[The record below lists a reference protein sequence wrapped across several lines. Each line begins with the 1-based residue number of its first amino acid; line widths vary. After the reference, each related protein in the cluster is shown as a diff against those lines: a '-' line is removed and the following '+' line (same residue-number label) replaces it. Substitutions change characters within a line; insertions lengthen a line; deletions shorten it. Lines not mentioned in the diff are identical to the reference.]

1 MQRGGEQTP
10 RRDSSFH
17 LLPSTSFHHLL
28 RRLLDTLNARP
39 RAECRGAERRSAE
52 RRGRPDAPSLSR
64 PRRLTPASGPGR
76 RLLGSRPPHARRR
89 AGAPPSLLQGPLPRP
104 FREASRNPLGTFLQ
118 VPPSQLQGA
127 FEAILASPA
136 DAGGWSAG
144 VGHLTSLPRGASRPA
159 ATCSAGEPPTLHPP
173 VRENRRVGGAP
184 RAAVRRRARQRSL
197 AQADRRGACSR
208 LLGHLLC
215 TSPSAPF
222 PSPFSGHGP

>member
-89 AGAPPSLLQGPLPRP
+89 AGAPPSLLRGPSHDPS
-104 FREASRNPLGTFLQ
+104 AKPLGTLSEPSCRCHPRSCRAPSRRSWLR
-118 VPPSQLQGA
+118 PPTQ
-127 FEAILASPA
+127 EADRRAWGTSPPCREA
-136 DAGGWSAG
+136 R
-144 VGHLTSLPRGASRPA
+144 VGRRRPA
-159 ATCSAGEPPTLHPP
+159 ALASLRLFTPR

-184 RAAVRRRARQRSL
+184 RAAVRRRASQRSL